1 MNRAIGL
8 AISLLLLT
16 GLLTACGVQD
26 KVQTVDE
33 AVSLLQDIKDRGT
46 WTTVSDGLE
55 ALDDQHES
63 YALTA
68 QFSSGQADSSL
79 QISVDAGA
87 HALVEIT
94 ENGQTRTYFVENY
107 RSSSDSSVIYQIDA
121 GRYTCAVDNDAA
133 RLLAHGPAS
142 LFDAYAITATGVQ
155 TLSVAEKDKN
165 GGGTIAGRDTSRYDL
180 VSRVPDALTILGR
193 LDNPELQAKVDAA
206 GHFELSG
213 ALYLDKDTAALL
225 RFDNTYTDDQRQTA
239 FSFEITQWG
248 AVPDIPVPAAS
259 DIETPCQ

>member
-8 AISLLLLT
+8 AISLLLT
-16 GLLTACGVQD
+16 GLLTACGLQD

-46 WTTVSDGLE
+46 WTTVSDGLD

-63 YALTA
+63 YALTV
-68 QFSSGQADSSL
+68 QFSTGQADSTL
-79 QISVDAGA
+79 QISVDAAA
-87 HALVEIT
+87 HALVEIA
-94 ENGQTRTYFVENY
+94 ENGRTRTYFVEDY
-107 RSSSDSSVIYQIDA
+107 RSSTDSSVIYQIDA
-121 GRYTCAVDNDAA
+121 GRYTCAVDDDAA

-142 LFDAYAITATGVQ
+142 LFDAYAVTATGIQ
-155 TLSVAEKDKN
+155 TLSVVEKDKN
-165 GGGTIAGRDTSRYDL
+165 GGGTIAGRDASRYDL

-225 RFDNTYTDDQRQTA
+225 RFDSTYTADQGQTA
-239 FSFEITQWG
+239 FSFEISRWG
-248 AVPDIPVPAAS
+248 GVLDIPTPAAS